1 MCRVVYGANDNEGRR
16 LLWADL
22 CGLRTKENWLVM
34 GDFNAIL
41 AKEERVG
48 HRVCY
53 HPDADMQCVQQCQIE
68 DVKATGCYFTWSN
81 KQQGRDRICSNID
94 RILAN
99 QEWLDQY
106 PNDEAMFLNEG
117 TFDHTPAILSLHPRW
132 RSGKKPFKYFRMWSS
147 HPNYFNKV
155 SEVWHKE
162 MRGTRMYQLI
172 RKLKE
177 LKATLKEINREGFS
191 DVQAL
196 FEQSKA
202 DQNDLQDKLQHDP
215 LNADLHEAE
224 SNAQEKYNAAV
235 KNYFSFLQQKAKAA
249 WIQKGDSNSAL
260 FHASI
265 KQRQNKIRSCLLLEK
280 MECGLI
286 SQNQGGFIQERFIGH
301 NIMICQDLV
310 KHYGMKTKKA
320 NYLIKLDLQKAYDTI
335 EWDFVEEMLKALN
348 FPQSFIKLIMNC
360 VRTPRFSL
368 MFNGSVHGFFESKR
382 GLRQGDPMS
391 PLLFVIG
398 MEYLSRILKVIGKKE
413 DFHLHLRCSELKIN
427 HLAFADDVLLFSN
440 GDFKS
445 VYYLLQGLKLFS
457 QTSGLQPNPKN
468 PNLETEKLVVCSP
481 SHLDKLSSLIHPCIL
496 VSGQDKAMGPGLI
509 AWEKLCYSKTCGGLG
524 FKRVHEWN
532 LAAMGKYIWAI
543 SNKEDSLWMKW
554 IHCVYIQDENWW
566 QYKPPIQGS
575 LYWRR
580 FVLLKDTFKE
590 ACAGQVSIHTP
601 YSVAKGYLLLRPNQE
616 KERMKTKDRLA
627 RMGITQDT
635 MCVLCCQDVE
645 TCPHL
650 FFDSTVAA
658 GCLLAVK
665 AWLNWHAFAT
675 DLPRLLRWIG
685 RAKMSKFRKL
695 TFAAC
700 ISGLVY
706 MIWSARNAKIWCQS
720 QVHSDLLMQQ
730 LKHSVKQRI
739 TLCWPKR
746 VKEEDKA

>member
-1 MCRVVYGANDNEGRR
+1 
-16 LLWADL
+16 
-22 CGLRTKENWLVM
+22 M

-265 KQRQNKIRSCLLLEK
+265 KQRQR
-280 MECGLI
+280 
-286 SQNQGGFIQERFIGH
+286 QN
-301 NIMICQDLV
+301 
-310 KHYGMKTKKA
+310 
-320 NYLIKLDLQKAYDTI
+320 
-335 EWDFVEEMLKALN
+335 
-348 FPQSFIKLIMNC
+348 
-360 VRTPRFSL
+360 
-368 MFNGSVHGFFESKR
+368 
-382 GLRQGDPMS
+382 
-391 PLLFVIG
+391 
-398 MEYLSRILKVIGKKE
+398 
-413 DFHLHLRCSELKIN
+413 
-427 HLAFADDVLLFSN
+427 
-440 GDFKS
+440 
-445 VYYLLQGLKLFS
+445 
-457 QTSGLQPNPKN
+457 
-468 PNLETEKLVVCSP
+468 
-481 SHLDKLSSLIHPCIL
+481 
-496 VSGQDKAMGPGLI
+496 
-509 AWEKLCYSKTCGGLG
+509 
-524 FKRVHEWN
+524 
-532 LAAMGKYIWAI
+532 
-543 SNKEDSLWMKW
+543 
-554 IHCVYIQDENWW
+554 
-566 QYKPPIQGS
+566 
-575 LYWRR
+575 
-580 FVLLKDTFKE
+580 
-590 ACAGQVSIHTP
+590 
-601 YSVAKGYLLLRPNQE
+601 
-616 KERMKTKDRLA
+616 
-627 RMGITQDT
+627 
-635 MCVLCCQDVE
+635 
-645 TCPHL
+645 
-650 FFDSTVAA
+650 
-658 GCLLAVK
+658 
-665 AWLNWHAFAT
+665 
-675 DLPRLLRWIG
+675 
-685 RAKMSKFRKL
+685 
-695 TFAAC
+695 
-700 ISGLVY
+700 
-706 MIWSARNAKIWCQS
+706 
-720 QVHSDLLMQQ
+720 
-730 LKHSVKQRI
+730 
-739 TLCWPKR
+739 
-746 VKEEDKA
+746 